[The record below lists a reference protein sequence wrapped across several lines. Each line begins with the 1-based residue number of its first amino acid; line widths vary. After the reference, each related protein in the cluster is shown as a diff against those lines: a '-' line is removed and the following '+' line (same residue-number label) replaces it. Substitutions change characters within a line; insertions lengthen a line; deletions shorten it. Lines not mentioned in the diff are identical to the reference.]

1 MVQAVCNVLIQMVSV
16 PAMLDLKGLNV
27 MLLVV
32 VIPLVQAT
40 LHVISLQVNVLATLV
55 ILVPHVINVQAP
67 TIIQVAF
74 VKVMKCLF
82 NSMAN
87 NVILYLACG
96 CDATGASGTTC
107 DSSTGQC
114 SCNPGFTG
122 TACTCT
128 TTNQQTR
135 QILSDDCS
143 LAELEISNN
152 RYRLNLNYQNNT
164 DCYITLQ
171 FLATDNVMLT
181 TEYFNVCYI
190 NF

>member
-1 MVQAVCNVLIQMVSV
+1 MVQAICSVLIQMVSV

-55 ILVPHVINVQAP
+55 ILVPNVINVQAP

-74 VKVMKCLF
+74 VKVLKFLF

-114 SCNPGFTG
+114 SCNPVFTG
-122 TACTCT
+122 TACTCS
-128 TTNQQTR
+128 TNQQQTR
-135 QILSDDCS
+135 QILRDDCS
-143 LAELEISNN
+143 LVELEISNN
-152 RYRLNLNYQNNT
+152 RYRLNLNYTNKL

-171 FLATDNVMLT
+171 FLPTDNVMLT